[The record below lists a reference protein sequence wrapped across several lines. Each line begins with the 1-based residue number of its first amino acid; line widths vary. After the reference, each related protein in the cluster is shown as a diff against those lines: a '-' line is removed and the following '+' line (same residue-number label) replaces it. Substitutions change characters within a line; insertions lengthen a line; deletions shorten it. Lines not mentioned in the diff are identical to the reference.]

1 MDQSGRKLPPLDRGS
16 RATADNVDV
25 SPAGLSL
32 GGSEAGRLPSLQHG
46 AASGPSSPNKRST
59 PILGYDSGHARSV
72 STGKRRTITHAE
84 VPVPAKAGPPNFR
97 VGLLEA
103 DFDGEIATGMD
114 VIEYYSTYGHFSNI
128 KLFHLVSDDP
138 SGHPYNLR
146 VCPFAIRCTVFP
158 QLPRPQLILYLHSI
172 VFIL

>member
-1 MDQSGRKLPPLDRGS
+1 M
-16 RATADNVDV
+16 
-25 SPAGLSL
+25 
-32 GGSEAGRLPSLQHG
+32 
-46 AASGPSSPNKRST
+46 
-59 PILGYDSGHARSV
+59 
-72 STGKRRTITHAE
+72 
-84 VPVPAKAGPPNFR
+84 PAKAGPPNFR

-146 VCPFAIRCTVFP
+146 VCPVPPIALCFHARGHD
-158 QLPRPQLILYLHSI
+158 RLYAP
-172 VFIL
+172 